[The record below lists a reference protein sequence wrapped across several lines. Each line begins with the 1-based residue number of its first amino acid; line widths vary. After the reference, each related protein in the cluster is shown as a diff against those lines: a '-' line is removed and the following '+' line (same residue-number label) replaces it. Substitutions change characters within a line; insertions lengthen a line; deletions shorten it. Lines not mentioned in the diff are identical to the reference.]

1 MFENL
6 DLKRRIRVRFE
17 KFRPLRKLRQRDEL
31 VAYMQLIRDDFCLY
45 EVCRRLV
52 DEGVTRLFW
61 AEPDRYW
68 SGEPVEPE
76 YSSEL
81 DSVASRLEADG
92 ITVLRRKFGLSNYQ
106 SPGMSRTL
114 VETRVRNASLKWVRK
129 QGSRHVLIVDGDEL
143 WLRGTLNI
151 VRAAAERG
159 VAALALRMI
168 PAIGLPALPIE
179 GATDLAV
186 VYIGP
191 GRTFCDCRMPWNVA
205 VIPDARIIHFTG
217 VRRTMA
223 ETIQKHKRSAHF
235 GDPDYRYE
243 EWLQRVLPNVQVGLK
258 NAHMYRPQ
266 QIWPE
271 VRAWKRFE
279 LDEIPQSLHRY
290 LAVDQ
295 AESESITTANGS

>member
-1 MFENL
+1 
-6 DLKRRIRVRFE
+6 
-17 KFRPLRKLRQRDEL
+17 
-31 VAYMQLIRDDFCLY
+31 
-45 EVCRRLV
+45 
-52 DEGVTRLFW
+52 
-61 AEPDRYW
+61 
-68 SGEPVEPE
+68 
-76 YSSEL
+76 
-81 DSVASRLEADG
+81 
-92 ITVLRRKFGLSNYQ
+92 
-106 SPGMSRTL
+106 
-114 VETRVRNASLKWVRK
+114 
-129 QGSRHVLIVDGDEL
+129 
-143 WLRGTLNI
+143 
-151 VRAAAERG
+151 
-159 VAALALRMI
+159 
-168 PAIGLPALPIE
+168 
-179 GATDLAV
+179 
-186 VYIGP
+186 
-191 GRTFCDCRMPWNVA
+191 MPWNVA